1 LGRDAR
7 GGRVKLIKLTN
18 AAKGRI
24 GEGLILN
31 TDLIISFFEHTQE
44 DGTKVTVAF
53 GMNGN
58 SWEVSETIE
67 EISELCLKNP

>member
-1 LGRDAR
+1 M
-7 GGRVKLIKLTN
+7 KLIKLTN

>member
-1 LGRDAR
+1 M
-7 GGRVKLIKLTN
+7 KLIRLTN
-18 AAKGRI
+18 ATKGRI

-31 TDLIISFFEHTQE
+31 TDLIASFFEHIQE

-58 SWEVSETIE
+58 SWEVSETID
-67 EISELCLKNP
+67 EIMEIAGDK

>member
-1 LGRDAR
+1 ML
-7 GGRVKLIKLTN
+7 LKLTN

-31 TDLIISFFEHTQE
+31 TDLIASFFEHTQE

-58 SWEVSETIE
+58 SWEVSETINEIE
-67 EISELCLKNP
+67 EKINS